1 MRGRPANE
9 NDPGSSLML
18 ARLNR
23 QPSYMAYYVAFV
35 LSLAWIFGWSM
46 LYSATLFNQPTDETV
61 RSFALLIL
69 PIGIMWVMAYFLWRA
84 QQLRQVSEVLMQ
96 SAMRLIRPQDIATEG
111 LTSIAQAVRSEV
123 DLLVGGVEHAVQR
136 ATVLEE
142 IVHKEIS
149 AIERAF
155 GGNEDRI
162 RTLVTGLE
170 NQRSALHQASL
181 VVGNESAPL
190 LARLE
195 INTQNLDSVVNS
207 AQSTLVRFEQ
217 GLKNS
222 TTELARTIDEVSA
235 RATVAGNEIGGQT
248 TQMERMSG
256 MLVGELRTFSQHLQ
270 EQIQTLSSAAGH
282 LNAETT
288 NFGRNVQGM
297 ESNVTHLLV
306 QSMDQIK
313 ALTAEMSDVV
323 QSSSGN
329 ITYHLKA
336 TSSEVASLIERSGID
351 AAQQIELSRG
361 RVDQGLQNVAKD
373 YMDKVAR
380 THGDLKGYLDQAATQ
395 IVVGVEDA
403 THKLSDRLSSTNT
416 QFLTGLDQTA
426 NQLFTQLNAA
436 GSGLAG
442 KVEET
447 TNRLF
452 SEIGQKAT
460 QINLKLDETSTGVF
474 DRLDLQANYVNSHIE
489 ETASKLYG
497 NLDSRA
503 NALGTT
509 IENNALRVFDAID
522 AQSEHVTSK
531 LGETAATVAAKID
544 DATNFVHTRFEQA
557 DSKLEETAAS
567 FASRIDQATNF
578 VHTRVDQASSSV
590 VGQLQ
595 ATGSNINDLLVTTS
609 GTISSHLKETSDIV
623 SRQMQDSGIA
633 LAQNIE
639 ISSGLVT
646 DKMIGVSGEF
656 IQKMG
661 GARDDMFNFLSET
674 SGQIT
679 SKMDETAGQLFAR
692 LDDTSLSITGKVTTV
707 TENLTRKLD
716 TSSTQLNTLLE
727 TTEERIGSQL
737 DQASTE
743 LTALFTANTKMM
755 SDQLDQTSTEV
766 TNTFADT
773 AVRVARQVQDANV
786 VMTQRLEKTSTEVAE
801 QLASAG
807 NSMFTRIDSTA
818 RELGT
823 RFDIATEILEKVT
836 SDVSGRIS
844 GTGAKF
850 AEILDTASSQMIS
863 DLGKASDA
871 FSEGL
876 GQTTLQ
882 ISGRFEQETGLLVG
896 RIDKAVK
903 EFDSATSATNSQLSE
918 AHRKFSKHVETAN
931 TYLADQLSTAAS
943 SIDDRLE
950 SISMQLT
957 GKLEMTGSRISDRLE
972 DVSVLVEKSIDKFN
986 GEMENVLLSRKV
998 ALDSLI
1004 DDASKR
1010 AQEID
1015 AVMTSYMTLIEDS
1028 LVTAEARAKDIS
1040 RIIADQTNV
1049 AVGNLEQEIRKMEAS
1064 SGGQITQASRVLREQ
1079 HERAMASM
1087 NEMLSSTAS
1096 DFQQTAQDMRMT
1108 AQQVVK
1114 DIDSARSDLKRAIVD
1129 LPEETRTNADAM
1141 RKVVADQIAALNT
1154 LADVVKRQ
1162 TGMTDLSGP
1171 GTGYAPQ
1178 RSTRDPSPGKSEG
1191 ATFLAPQSG
1200 TSGALKKAMERLE
1213 NKGAS
1218 TSWRDAAIESPGKP
1232 QAKKAAEGNGVP
1244 REVESLTHELN
1255 RVARDIVDVLE
1266 DGLPAELEKRYNKN
1280 ERHVYTQRLY
1290 EGRGKRLQKNIATR
1304 YENDRPTRNQVD
1316 SYVKLFERLL
1326 DTVAE
1331 APQGNQ
1337 MVEACLM
1344 SESGKIYVMLAEA
1357 CGRISP
1363 S

>member
-1 MRGRPANE
+1 MWVNRMASNTVETRRRDKRLAERQAELRRNPSAESAPLRGRPANE

-35 LSLAWIFGWSM
+35 LSLAWIFAWSM
-46 LYSATLFNQPTDETV
+46 LYSATLFNQPADETV
-61 RSFALLIL
+61 RSITLLVL
-69 PIGIMWVMAYFLWRA
+69 PIGVMWVMAYFLWRA

-222 TTELARTIDEVSA
+222 TSELARTIDEVST
-235 RATVAGNEIGGQT
+235 RAAVAGNEIGGQT

-403 THKLSDRLSSTNT
+403 AHKLSDRLSTTNS
-416 QFLTGLDQTA
+416 QFLTGLDETA

-509 IENNALRVFDAID
+509 IENNALRVFEAID
-522 AQSEHVTSK
+522 EQSAQVNGR
-531 LGETAATVAAKID
+531 LGE
-544 DATNFVHTRFEQA
+544 
-557 DSKLEETAAS
+557 
-567 FASRIDQATNF
+567 
-578 VHTRVDQASSSV
+578 V
-590 VGQLQ
+590 VVQLQ
-595 ATGSNINDLLVTTS
+595 STGSSINDLLVTTS

-661 GARDDMFNFLSET
+661 GAREDMFNFLSET

-679 SKMDETAGQLFAR
+679 SKMDDTAGRLFAR

-707 TENLTRKLD
+707 TDNLTRKLD
-716 TSSTQLNTLLE
+716 TSSAQLNTLLE

-786 VMTQRLEKTSTEVAE
+786 VMTQRLEKTSSEVAE
-801 QLASAG
+801 QLANAG

-863 DLGKASDA
+863 DLGKASEA

-1171 GTGYAPQ
+1171 GYAPQ

-1213 NKGAS
+1213 NKGTPA
-1218 TSWRDAAIESPGKP
+1218 SWRDAAIESPGKS
-1232 QAKKAAEGNGVP
+1232 QAKKAAEGSAVP
-1244 REVESLTHELN
+1244 REVEGLTQELN

-1290 EGRGKRLQKNIATR
+1290 EGRGKRLQKNIAMR

-1316 SYVKLFERLL
+1316 NYVKLFERLL
-1326 DTVAE
+1326 DTVSE

>member
-1 MRGRPANE
+1 MASNTVETRRRDKRAADRQAEARRSPSLEAAPLRGRPANE

-23 QPSYMAYYVAFV
+23 QPSHSAYYVAFV

-46 LYSATLFNQPTDETV
+46 LYSATLFNQPPTETV
-61 RSFALLIL
+61 RSFALLVL

-270 EQIQTLSSAAGH
+270 DQIQTLSSAAGH
-282 LNAETT
+282 LNTETT

-380 THGDLKGYLDQAATQ
+380 THGDLKGYLDQAAAQ

-403 THKLSDRLSSTNT
+403 THKLSDRLSTTNS

-522 AQSEHVTSK
+522 LQSEHVTNK
-531 LGETAATVAAKID
+531 LGETAATVADKID

-557 DSKLEETAAS
+557 GSKL
-567 FASRIDQATNF
+567 D
-578 VHTRVDQASSSV
+578 
-590 VGQLQ
+590 
-595 ATGSNINDLLVTTS
+595 
-609 GTISSHLKETSDIV
+609 GTCRFHC
-623 SRQMQDSGIA
+623 
-633 LAQNIE
+633 
-639 ISSGLVT
+639 
-646 DKMIGVSGEF
+646 
-656 IQKMG
+656 
-661 GARDDMFNFLSET
+661 
-674 SGQIT
+674 
-679 SKMDETAGQLFAR
+679 
-692 LDDTSLSITGKVTTV
+692 
-707 TENLTRKLD
+707 RK
-716 TSSTQLNTLLE
+716 N
-727 TTEERIGSQL
+727 
-737 DQASTE
+737 
-743 LTALFTANTKMM
+743 
-755 SDQLDQTSTEV
+755 
-766 TNTFADT
+766 
-773 AVRVARQVQDANV
+773 
-786 VMTQRLEKTSTEVAE
+786 
-801 QLASAG
+801 
-807 NSMFTRIDSTA
+807 
-818 RELGT
+818 
-823 RFDIATEILEKVT
+823 
-836 SDVSGRIS
+836 
-844 GTGAKF
+844 
-850 AEILDTASSQMIS
+850 
-863 DLGKASDA
+863 
-871 FSEGL
+871 
-876 GQTTLQ
+876 
-882 ISGRFEQETGLLVG
+882 
-896 RIDKAVK
+896 
-903 EFDSATSATNSQLSE
+903 
-918 AHRKFSKHVETAN
+918 
-931 TYLADQLSTAAS
+931 
-943 SIDDRLE
+943 
-950 SISMQLT
+950 
-957 GKLEMTGSRISDRLE
+957 
-972 DVSVLVEKSIDKFN
+972 
-986 GEMENVLLSRKV
+986 
-998 ALDSLI
+998 
-1004 DDASKR
+1004 
-1010 AQEID
+1010 
-1015 AVMTSYMTLIEDS
+1015 
-1028 LVTAEARAKDIS
+1028 
-1040 RIIADQTNV
+1040 
-1049 AVGNLEQEIRKMEAS
+1049 
-1064 SGGQITQASRVLREQ
+1064 
-1079 HERAMASM
+1079 
-1087 NEMLSSTAS
+1087 
-1096 DFQQTAQDMRMT
+1096 
-1108 AQQVVK
+1108 
-1114 DIDSARSDLKRAIVD
+1114 
-1129 LPEETRTNADAM
+1129 
-1141 RKVVADQIAALNT
+1141 
-1154 LADVVKRQ
+1154 
-1162 TGMTDLSGP
+1162 
-1171 GTGYAPQ
+1171 
-1178 RSTRDPSPGKSEG
+1178 
-1191 ATFLAPQSG
+1191 
-1200 TSGALKKAMERLE
+1200 
-1213 NKGAS
+1213 
-1218 TSWRDAAIESPGKP
+1218 
-1232 QAKKAAEGNGVP
+1232 
-1244 REVESLTHELN
+1244 
-1255 RVARDIVDVLE
+1255 
-1266 DGLPAELEKRYNKN
+1266 
-1280 ERHVYTQRLY
+1280 
-1290 EGRGKRLQKNIATR
+1290 
-1304 YENDRPTRNQVD
+1304 
-1316 SYVKLFERLL
+1316 
-1326 DTVAE
+1326 
-1331 APQGNQ
+1331 
-1337 MVEACLM
+1337 
-1344 SESGKIYVMLAEA
+1344 
-1357 CGRISP
+1357 
-1363 S
+1363 

>member
-1 MRGRPANE
+1 M
-9 NDPGSSLML
+9 
-18 ARLNR
+18 
-23 QPSYMAYYVAFV
+23 
-35 LSLAWIFGWSM
+35 
-46 LYSATLFNQPTDETV
+46 
-61 RSFALLIL
+61 FA
-69 PIGIMWVMAYFLWRA
+69 
-84 QQLRQVSEVLMQ
+84 
-96 SAMRLIRPQDIATEG
+96 
-111 LTSIAQAVRSEV
+111 
-123 DLLVGGVEHAVQR
+123 
-136 ATVLEE
+136 
-142 IVHKEIS
+142 
-149 AIERAF
+149 
-155 GGNEDRI
+155 
-162 RTLVTGLE
+162 
-170 NQRSALHQASL
+170 
-181 VVGNESAPL
+181 
-190 LARLE
+190 
-195 INTQNLDSVVNS
+195 
-207 AQSTLVRFEQ
+207 
-217 GLKNS
+217 
-222 TTELARTIDEVSA
+222 
-235 RATVAGNEIGGQT
+235 
-248 TQMERMSG
+248 
-256 MLVGELRTFSQHLQ
+256 
-270 EQIQTLSSAAGH
+270 
-282 LNAETT
+282 
-288 NFGRNVQGM
+288 
-297 ESNVTHLLV
+297 
-306 QSMDQIK
+306 
-313 ALTAEMSDVV
+313 
-323 QSSSGN
+323 
-329 ITYHLKA
+329 
-336 TSSEVASLIERSGID
+336 
-351 AAQQIELSRG
+351 
-361 RVDQGLQNVAKD
+361 
-373 YMDKVAR
+373 
-380 THGDLKGYLDQAATQ
+380 
-395 IVVGVEDA
+395 
-403 THKLSDRLSSTNT
+403 
-416 QFLTGLDQTA
+416 FLT
-426 NQLFTQLNAA
+426 
-436 GSGLAG
+436 
-442 KVEET
+442 
-447 TNRLF
+447 
-452 SEIGQKAT
+452 
-460 QINLKLDETSTGVF
+460 
-474 DRLDLQANYVNSHIE
+474 QA
-489 ETASKLYG
+489 
-497 NLDSRA
+497 
-503 NALGTT
+503 
-509 IENNALRVFDAID
+509 
-522 AQSEHVTSK
+522 
-531 LGETAATVAAKID
+531 
-544 DATNFVHTRFEQA
+544 
-557 DSKLEETAAS
+557 
-567 FASRIDQATNF
+567 
-578 VHTRVDQASSSV
+578 
-590 VGQLQ
+590 
-595 ATGSNINDLLVTTS
+595 
-609 GTISSHLKETSDIV
+609 
-623 SRQMQDSGIA
+623 
-633 LAQNIE
+633 
-639 ISSGLVT
+639 
-646 DKMIGVSGEF
+646 
-656 IQKMG
+656 
-661 GARDDMFNFLSET
+661 

-679 SKMDETAGQLFAR
+679 SKMDETAQQLFGR
-692 LDDTSLSITGKVTTV
+692 LDDTSFSITGKVTTV
-707 TENLTRKLD
+707 TENLTKKLD
-716 TSSTQLNTLLE
+716 TSSTQLHNLLE
-727 TTEERIGSQL
+727 TTETRIGSQL

-786 VMTQRLEKTSTEVAE
+786 LMTQNLEKTSSEVAA
-801 QLASAG
+801 QLHSAG

-836 SDVSGRIS
+836 GDISGRIS

-863 DLGKASDA
+863 DLGKASEA

-903 EFDSATSATNSQLSE
+903 EFDDAASSTNSQLSE

-1028 LVTAEARAKDIS
+1028 LVTAESRAKDIS

-1162 TGMTDLSGP
+1162 TGMADLSGP
-1171 GTGYAPQ
+1171 GYAPP

-1218 TSWRDAAIESPGKP
+1218 TSWRDNAQESPDKP
-1232 QAKKAAEGNGVP
+1232 QAKKSAESKGVP
-1244 REVESLTHELN
+1244 REVETLTQELN
-1255 RVARDIVDVLE
+1255 NAARDIVDALE
-1266 DGLPAELEKRYNKN
+1266 DGLPADLEKRFNKN

-1290 EGRGKRLQKNIATR
+1290 EARGKRLQKSIATR

-1316 SYVKLFERLL
+1316 TYVKLFERLL

-1331 APQGNQ
+1331 APQGSQ